1 MAINYASK
9 YSQLVDERF
18 TKESVTAPAIN
29 NNYDFSG
36 VKTVYVYSI
45 PTVAMG
51 DYKRE
56 GANRYGNPEEL
67 GDSVQ
72 ELTMTKDRSFTF
84 TIDRGNRDDQMMV
97 KESGKALRRQISE
110 VVIPEIDQYRLAK
123 IAEGAAEG
131 NEATA
136 ALSKTNAYASFLDGM
151 AALTDKLAPLAGRVC
166 YASTAFYKFIKQDE
180 AFIKASELG
189 QTVLM
194 KGQLGEVDGVPIIV
208 VPTSWLPANVGF
220 VITNAAACCA
230 PIKLADYKVHENPP
244 GISGW
249 LVEGRVYYDAFV
261 LDNKKAAIYVHKTA

>member
-9 YSQLVDERF
+9 YSTLVDERF
-18 TKESVTAPAIN
+18 TKASVTAPAIN
-29 NNYDFSG
+29 NDYDFSG
-36 VKTVYVYSI
+36 VKTVHVYSI

-56 GANRYGNPEEL
+56 GANRYGTPDEL

-72 ELTMTKDRSFTF
+72 ELTLTKDRSFTF
-84 TIDRGNRDDQMMV
+84 TIDRGNREDQMMV
-97 KESGKALRRQISE
+97 KEAGKALRRQIDE
-110 VVIPEIDQYRLAK
+110 VVVPEIDQYRLAK
-123 IAEGAAEG
+123 IAEGADEG

-136 ALSKTNAYASFLDGM
+136 ALSKTNAYSSFLDGM

-189 QTVLM
+189 QTTLM

-230 PIKLADYKVHENPP
+230 PIKLADYKIHENPP

-249 LVEGRVYYDAFV
+249 LVEGRVYYDAFI
-261 LDNKKAAIYVHKTA
+261 LNNKKAAIYVHKTA